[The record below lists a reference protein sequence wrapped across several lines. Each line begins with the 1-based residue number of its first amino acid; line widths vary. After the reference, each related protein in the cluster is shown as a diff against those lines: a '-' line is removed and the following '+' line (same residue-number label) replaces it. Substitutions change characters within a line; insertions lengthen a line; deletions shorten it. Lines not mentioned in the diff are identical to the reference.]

1 MRNMRFNT
9 QLLVLV
15 VVALTGMAL
24 STAMSLFVLK
34 STLTEE
40 RMNKARHHVEGA
52 VAILAQYQ
60 RLEQNGK
67 LPQAE
72 AKRLAADAL
81 RAMRWSG
88 NGYLWINDM
97 QPRMVM
103 HPIKPELDGK
113 DLSDY
118 KDSRGNKL
126 FVMFVERVNNQ
137 KAGYVEYWWPI
148 PQSKEDTHK
157 TSFVQ
162 GFEPWHWVVGS
173 GVYLDDVN
181 SAFWRHAAYDL
192 AWLGVMLVLV
202 AAISWW
208 IRLSVSSKLGC
219 DPAHAVA
226 VANRIAAG
234 DLSHDAGVGSAPPDS
249 LMHALEQMQARL
261 RHMLSEIKV
270 SAGDVSGGVSKI
282 VAESSDVSTT
292 VQSQTAMSNDAQ
304 IAMDK
309 MSQNVT
315 RVSDL
320 AAETEGHSHEVANLS
335 VKGEE
340 VVNKA
345 ALEMQAI
352 ARSVEDSSQ
361 QIQQLTVQTEA
372 IGNIASVIKEIADQT
387 NLLALN
393 AAIEAA
399 RAGEQ
404 GRGFAVVA
412 DEVRK
417 LAERTA
423 NATTEISRTIDA
435 VQTETRSAVAS
446 MHAVAPIIAQGVTQA
461 GDAAE
466 MLQRIRQ
473 ESQRTLEK
481 IKGLA
486 QAAAAQSAQI
496 AGIVENVRQ
505 MMTMSHNTESVINRT
520 VETSSVLEQSAK
532 ALFRVVKGFRLTSS
546 V

>member
-1 MRNMRFNT
+1 
-9 QLLVLV
+9 
-15 VVALTGMAL
+15 
-24 STAMSLFVLK
+24 
-34 STLTEE
+34 
-40 RMNKARHHVEGA
+40 
-52 VAILAQYQ
+52 
-60 RLEQNGK
+60 
-67 LPQAE
+67 
-72 AKRLAADAL
+72 
-81 RAMRWSG
+81 
-88 NGYLWINDM
+88 
-97 QPRMVM
+97 
-103 HPIKPELDGK
+103 
-113 DLSDY
+113 
-118 KDSRGNKL
+118 
-126 FVMFVERVNNQ
+126 
-137 KAGYVEYWWPI
+137 
-148 PQSKEDTHK
+148 
-157 TSFVQ
+157 
-162 GFEPWHWVVGS
+162 
-173 GVYLDDVN
+173 
-181 SAFWRHAAYDL
+181 
-192 AWLGVMLVLV
+192 
-202 AAISWW
+202 
-208 IRLSVSSKLGC
+208 
-219 DPAHAVA
+219 
-226 VANRIAAG
+226 
-234 DLSHDAGVGSAPPDS
+234 
-249 LMHALEQMQARL
+249 MHALEQMQARL
-261 RHMLSEIKV
+261 RQMLGEISD
-270 SAGDVSGGVSKI
+270 SATDVSGGVSKI

-292 VQSQTAMSNDAQ
+292 VRSQAAMSKDVQ
-304 IAMDK
+304 IAMEK

-320 AAETEGHSHEVANLS
+320 ATETEGHSHEVANLS

-361 QIQQLTVQTEA
+361 QIQQLTARTEA

-423 NATTEISRTIDA
+423 NATTEISRTIEA
-435 VQTETRSAVAS
+435 VQTETRSAVES
-446 MHAVAPIIAQGVTQA
+446 MHAVAPIIAQGATQA

-496 AGIVENVRQ
+496 AGIVDNVRQ
-505 MMTMSHNTESVINRT
+505 MMTMSHNAESVINHN

-546 V
+546 T